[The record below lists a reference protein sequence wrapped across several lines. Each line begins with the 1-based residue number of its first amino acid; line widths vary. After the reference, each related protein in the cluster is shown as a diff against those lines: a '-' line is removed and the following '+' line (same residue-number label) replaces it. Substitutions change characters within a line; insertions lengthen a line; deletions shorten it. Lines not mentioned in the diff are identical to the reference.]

1 MAYHAGLLGIS
12 GGYVGVDV
20 FFVISGFLITGLL
33 WQELAGTGRLSL
45 TAFYARRIRRL
56 LPAAVLVLVATLG
69 ASWLWLAPLRV
80 PSVARDAAAAA
91 LYAANYRFALQGTDY
106 LSAQAPPSPVQHFW
120 SLGVEEQ
127 FYLLWPVLLVL
138 AAAVIRP
145 ARLARAGAAWALGVL
160 AAGSLA
166 LSLVLTDRAQPWAF
180 YSLPTRAWE
189 LAGGGVLALA
199 APRLRQLPHPVATAL
214 GWSGLA
220 GVGWAVAADS
230 AHTQYPG
237 TAALLPVAGAIA
249 VIAAGCAH
257 PRRGPD
263 LLLAGRAMQQ
273 IGRLSYSLYLWH
285 WPVLIIG
292 ATLVH
297 GSLARAGLVGLSV
310 LLAAATVRLVEDPVR
325 QAGGLVRVPARALA
339 LGAALTATAV
349 LAATGA
355 ALDAPVPTGSGPA
368 AAVAALGAPAR
379 AAIPGAAS
387 RAVRPEPFPGLEAAQ
402 LPVLSA
408 VAQGVAAGQ
417 VPVNLTP
424 SLTAAHADVP
434 LPFRDGCDLR
444 FTADVS
450 PPCTYGDST
459 ARTRVVA
466 FGTPTP
472 PSGSRR

>member
-1 MAYHAGLLGIS
+1 MVAYHAGLPGIS

-33 WQELAGTGRLSL
+33 WQELAGTGQLSL
-45 TAFYARRIRRL
+45 TAFFARRIRRL
-56 LPAAVLVLVATLG
+56 LPTAVLVLVATLG

-106 LSAQAPPSPVQHFW
+106 LSAHAAPSPVQHFW

-145 ARLARAGAAWALGVL
+145 ARLTRAGAAWALGVL

-189 LAGGGVLALA
+189 LAGGGVLALV
-199 APRLRQLPHPVATAL
+199 APRLRQLPNPGATAL

-220 GVGWAVAADS
+220 GVGWAVVAYSPD
-230 AHTQYPG
+230 TQYPG
-237 TAALLPVAGAIA
+237 TAALLPVAGAMA

-257 PRRGPD
+257 PRSGPD
-263 LLLAGRAMQQ
+263 LLLARRPMQQ

-310 LLAAATVRLVEDPVR
+310 LLAAATVRTRCAE
-325 QAGGLVRVPARALA
+325 
-339 LGAALTATAV
+339 
-349 LAATGA
+349 
-355 ALDAPVPTGSGPA
+355 
-368 AAVAALGAPAR
+368 R
-379 AAIPGAAS
+379 AASSGC
-387 RAVRPEPFPGLEAAQ
+387 RPAH
-402 LPVLSA
+402 LPWA
-408 VAQGVAAGQ
+408 
-417 VPVNLTP
+417 
-424 SLTAAHADVP
+424 
-434 LPFRDGCDLR
+434 LR
-444 FTADVS
+444 
-450 PPCTYGDST
+450 
-459 ARTRVVA
+459 
-466 FGTPTP
+466 
-472 PSGSRR
+472 